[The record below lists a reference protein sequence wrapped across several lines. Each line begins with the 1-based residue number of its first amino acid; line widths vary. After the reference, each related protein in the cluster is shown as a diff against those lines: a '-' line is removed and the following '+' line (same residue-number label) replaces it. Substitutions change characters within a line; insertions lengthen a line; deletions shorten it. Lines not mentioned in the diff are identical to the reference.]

1 MTTIRA
7 LADGEEK
14 ELELLGELHAIK
26 GAPAAGLTIRK
37 PVTVPGAGFYWKDF
51 IAPLYSRQV
60 MEEGSRRSEAPWDLS
75 AGGCLGMLLRKGKT
89 APTGYVRR
97 QMGLHSLCVP
107 VYSAAGKS
115 SLFWKV
121 VGYLPAGK
129 GYVAVAKRRV
139 GYWVWLAIA
148 ALIAFGAAYLLFR
161 YDIQTLAN
169 TLRDLPGLISAKWF
183 KALRDW
189 GIL

>member
-7 LADGEEK
+7 LADGAER

-26 GAPAAGLTIRK
+26 GAPAAELSIRK
-37 PVTVPGAGFYWKDF
+37 PVSVPGAGFFWKDF

-60 MEEGSRRSEAPWDLS
+60 MEEGSRRSEEPWDLS
-75 AGGCLGMLLRKGKT
+75 AGGCLGMLARKGKT
-89 APTGYVRR
+89 PVGYVRR
-97 QMGLHSLCVP
+97 QMGIYNLCVP

-115 SLFWKV
+115 GLFWKV

-139 GYWVWLAIA
+139 GYWVWLTLA
-148 ALIAFGAAYLLFR
+148 ALAAFGASYLLFR
-161 YDIQTLAN
+161 YGPQTLLN
-169 TLRDLPGLISAKWF
+169 TLRDLPGLLSAKWF

>member
-1 MTTIRA
+1 MTTIKA
-7 LADGEEK
+7 LADGAEK

-26 GAPAAGLTIRK
+26 GAPAADLAIQK
-37 PVTVPGAGFYWKDF
+37 PVTIPGAGSYWKDF
-51 IAPLYSRQV
+51 IAPLYTRQV
-60 MEEGSRRSEAPWDLS
+60 MEEGSRCSEEPWDLT
-75 AGGCLGMLLRKGKT
+75 AEGCLGMLTRKGKDP
-89 APTGYVRR
+89 AGYVHRR
-97 QMGLHSLCVP
+97 MGIYDLCVP
-107 VYSAAGKS
+107 VYSIAGKS
-115 SLFWKV
+115 TLFWKV

-148 ALIAFGAAYLLFR
+148 ALLVFGAAYLLMR
-161 YDIQTLAN
+161 YDIQTLEN

>member
-26 GAPAAGLTIRK
+26 GAPTAELTIRK
-37 PVTVPGAGFYWKDF
+37 PVTIPGAGSYGKDF
-51 IAPLYSRQV
+51 VAPLYTRRV
-60 MEEGSRRSEAPWDLS
+60 MEEGSKRSEEPWDLS
-75 AGGCLGMLLRKGKT
+75 AQGCLGMLLRKGKN
-89 APTGYVRR
+89 PIGYVRR
-97 QMGLHSLCVP
+97 QLGPHNLCVP
-107 VYSAAGKS
+107 VYSVAGKS
-115 SLFWKV
+115 SLFWRA

-129 GYVAVAKRRV
+129 GYVTVAKRRV
-139 GYWVWLAIA
+139 AYWIWLAIA
-148 ALIAFGAAYLLFR
+148 ALLAFGAAYLLLR
-161 YDIQTLAN
+161 YDIQTFGN
-169 TLRDLPGLISAKWF
+169 TLRDLPELLSSKFF

>member
-7 LADGEEK
+7 LGDGEEK

-26 GAPAAGLTIRK
+26 GAPAAEFIIQK
-37 PVTVPGAGFYWKDF
+37 PVSIPGAGSYRKDF
-51 IAPLYSRQV
+51 IAPLYTRQV
-60 MEEGSRRSEAPWDLS
+60 MEEGSRRSEEPWDLS
-75 AGGCLGMLLRKGKT
+75 AQGCLGMLLKKGKGP
-89 APTGYVRR
+89 AGYVRR
-97 QMGLHSLCVP
+97 QLGLFELCVP
-107 VYSAAGKS
+107 VYSVAGKS

-139 GYWVWLAIA
+139 GYWVWLALA
-148 ALIAFGAAYLLFR
+148 AVVVFGAAYLLFR
-161 YDIQTLAN
+161 YDVQTLEN
-169 TLRDLPGLISAKWF
+169 TLRDLPGLVSAKLF